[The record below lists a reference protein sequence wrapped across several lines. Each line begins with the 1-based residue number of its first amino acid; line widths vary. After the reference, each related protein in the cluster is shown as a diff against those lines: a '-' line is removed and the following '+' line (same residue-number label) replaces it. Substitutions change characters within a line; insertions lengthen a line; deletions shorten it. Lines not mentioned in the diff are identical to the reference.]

1 MATKSDRS
9 HLNHLQFES
18 VAIDSLRI
26 PERDLRK
33 HPTRQIEKLAKSID
47 RFGFVAPILID
58 ARGEVIAGL
67 ARIAAA
73 KRLGVLQAPAIR
85 VEHLSP
91 EEVRAYRIADNRLAE
106 DADWNDE
113 ALRIEVR
120 ELIELDFDIEA
131 LGFEVPEID
140 IMLDVTEPQ
149 AEEEI
154 PSLLSVPVTRPGDV
168 WVLGLHRLICGDALA
183 PDTYSALLGDQLADM
198 VFTDPPYNVPI
209 DRHVSGLGKIR
220 HREFAMASGEMST
233 EAFSSFLETSHAQL
247 LKHLKAGGIAFS
259 CMDWRSVSTLMGA
272 SQSAGFD
279 LINLAVWD
287 KGVGGMGALYRSQ
300 HELVCVLK
308 KPGAAH
314 RNNVELGKYGRNR
327 TNIWTYP
334 GYNAGS
340 RDRDKALSLHPT
352 VKPVGLITD
361 AIKDVTARGEI
372 ILDAFAGSGS
382 TLLAAEETG
391 RVARLIELDPIY
403 CDVIIK
409 RVTET
414 LNLEATLE
422 ASGQSFKAIRDERGS
437 DHD

>member
-1 MATKSDRS
+1 M
-9 HLNHLQFES
+9 
-18 VAIDSLRI
+18 
-26 PERDLRK
+26 
-33 HPTRQIEKLAKSID
+33 
-47 RFGFVAPILID
+47 
-58 ARGEVIAGL
+58 
-67 ARIAAA
+67 
-73 KRLGVLQAPAIR
+73 
-85 VEHLSP
+85 
-91 EEVRAYRIADNRLAE
+91 
-106 DADWNDE
+106 
-113 ALRIEVR
+113 R

-154 PSLLSVPVTRPGDV
+154 PSLSSVPVTRPGDV

-209 DRHVSGLGKIR
+209 DRHVSGLGKIK

-233 EAFSSFLETSHAQL
+233 EDFSSFLETSHAQL

-340 RDRDKALSLHPT
+340 KDRDKALSLHPT

-422 ASGQSFKAIRDERGS
+422 ANGQSFKAIRDERGG